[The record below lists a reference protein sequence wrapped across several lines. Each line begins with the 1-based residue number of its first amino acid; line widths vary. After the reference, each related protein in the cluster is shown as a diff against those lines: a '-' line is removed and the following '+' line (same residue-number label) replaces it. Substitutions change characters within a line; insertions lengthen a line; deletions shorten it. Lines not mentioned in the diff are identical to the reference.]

1 MSSFPRDISAKIQHS
16 LAEFSVSDVNS
27 GNRDLLGPEASWLYD
42 YAYRNV
48 PTGGVPMRADLEPN
62 DMKHLLPDVMIL
74 EPEIENGSLA
84 DIKIRL
90 AGSRMTSFYGP
101 VSGAS
106 LRSLNNATVVDR
118 GFKCVAAVLTS
129 GQPVL
134 GHSVKMSADLPYFQV
149 TLLFIPLV
157 DENGKIDQI
166 FAHFSAAPERD

>member
-16 LAEFSVSDVNS
+16 LAEFSIAEVNS
-27 GNRDLLGPEASWLYD
+27 GNRDLLGRDAAWLFA

-48 PTGGVPMRADLEPN
+48 GIGGVPARADLSPN

-74 EPEIENGSLA
+74 EPQIDGDTLA
-84 DIKIRL
+84 DIKVRL
-90 AGSRMTSFYGP
+90 TGSRMAAFYGP
-101 VSGAS
+101 VVDGS
-106 LRSLNNATVVDR
+106 LRTLNSATAVDR
-118 GFKCVAAVLTS
+118 GFKCVAAVLAS

-157 DENGKIDQI
+157 GDDGVIDQI
-166 FAHFSAAPERD
+166 FVHFSATPE